1 MADDGECLPEP
12 MTAADCDLTDF
23 KFMPL
28 EVVRLRKSKAWLFAK
43 REPEIG
49 FYAINLWAM
58 SWHEVPAAS
67 LEDDDDVL
75 ADYAMCSPE
84 RWPDVR
90 EKVLRGW
97 VKCSDGRLYHATVA
111 EKAKESWER
120 KQEQRHRTEGARR
133 AREAKRQAML
143 SGHTQHV
150 TDVATTSVT
159 DNVANDVTDSVAIA
173 TEIATSSKGQGQ
185 GQGQKEEPSSL
196 RSDAP
201 VVELD
206 PGKALF
212 GEGLETLA
220 RLAGK
225 PADKV
230 RGFLGKCRNAMK
242 DDAGLLELIR
252 TAERELIVDPLA
264 WLTATVKCRSGPP
277 LLAAID
283 DPWGIRA
290 WSSRQ
295 ADAKL
300 ETDAR
305 TGKQVLAI
313 NGYLIEASADVV
325 AEAAGLPESWRGNWD
340 ALGGWMRADI
350 ELTAEVLAAISGHAG
365 RLGSISSIA
374 VFDSTV
380 RSVRRAA

>member
-1 MADDGECLPEP
+1 MAEAS
-12 MTAADCDLTDF
+12 TW
-23 KFMPL
+23 MPL
-28 EVVRLRKSKAWLFAK
+28 YIGDYLADTMHLSGAEHGAYLLLIMHYWRTGPLLDDDKSLAAIARIDRKQWMSEIGPVVRNFFQLDGSRLHHKRIDAELAKAVQNSTKRREAANARWDKLKCKTDANASGVDVVGTSKT
-43 REPEIG
+43 
-49 FYAINLWAM
+49 
-58 SWHEVPAAS
+58 
-67 LEDDDDVL
+67 DD
-75 ADYAMCSPE
+75 P
-84 RWPDVR
+84 
-90 EKVLRGW
+90 
-97 VKCSDGRLYHATVA
+97 
-111 EKAKESWER
+111 
-120 KQEQRHRTEGARR
+120 R
-133 AREAKRQAML
+133 ARL
-143 SGHTQHV
+143 PSP
-150 TDVATTSVT
+150 SPSPI
-159 DNVANDVTDSVAIA
+159 DS
-173 TEIATSSKGQGQ
+173 
-185 GQGQKEEPSSL
+185 SSL

-350 ELTAEVLAAISGHAG
+350 ELTAEVLAAVSGHAG
-365 RLGSISSIA
+365 RLASISSIA